1 MSSFYKLE
9 VHYLD
14 YEVIGVTAI
23 TEREAHDK
31 AKAMF
36 ESSSDHII
44 GVTTIGTVEVDG
56 EEIDN
61 EYGTHTTEYMTAE

>member
-1 MSSFYKLE
+1 MDSFYKLE

-14 YEVIGVTAI
+14 YETIGVTAD
-23 TEREAHDK
+23 TESEAHDK
-31 AKAMF
+31 ARAMF
-36 ESSSDHII
+36 ESTSEHII
-44 GVTTIGTVEVDG
+44 GVTSIGTVEVDG